1 MPTRLSLKPGVT
13 LYFARH
19 GETEANRQRLFSGR
33 KPTPL
38 TERGREQAKAIGL
51 ALKKELGMAPK
62 LAFVSSPLER
72 ARITMEIV
80 RETLGLAPEGYAI
93 DARIE
98 EINLGEWDQL
108 TDAQARARDPQ
119 LFAARAADKWNVHV
133 PGGENYAEVAAR
145 AADWVRSLA
154 ADTFAVSHGAFTRIL
169 RGLFLG
175 LDAQHMSALDEPQGV
190 AFRIRAS
197 EVVQLPG
204 VGDALSNP
212 KPVG

>member
-1 MPTRLSLKPGVT
+1 MSLQLKGGIT
-13 LYFARH
+13 LYLARH
-19 GETEANRQRLFSGR
+19 GETEANREKRFSGR
-33 KPTPL
+33 KNTPL

-51 ALKKELGMAPK
+51 ALKNELGMAPR
-62 LAFVSSPLER
+62 LDFVSSPLQR
-72 ARITMEIV
+72 ARTTMEIV
-80 RETLGLAPEGYAI
+80 RETLGMPPEGYAI

-98 EINLGEWDQL
+98 EINLGEWDQM
-108 TDAQARARDPQ
+108 TDAQARAQDPE
-119 LFAARAADKWNVHV
+119 LFDARAKDKWHVHV

-145 AADWVRSLA
+145 AEDWVRSLA

-175 LDAQHMSALDEPQGV
+175 LDAKEMSALDEPQGV
-190 AFRIRAS
+190 AFRIRGS

>member
-1 MPTRLSLKPGVT
+1 MSLQLRPGIT
-13 LYFARH
+13 LYLARH
-19 GETEANRQRLFSGR
+19 GETEANREKRFSGR
-33 KPTPL
+33 KNTPL

-51 ALKKELGMAPK
+51 ALENELGAAPK
-62 LAFVSSPLER
+62 LDFVSSPLQR
-72 ARITMEIV
+72 ARTTMEIV
-80 RETLGLAPEGYAI
+80 RETLGLPPEGYVL

-108 TDAQARARDPQ
+108 TDAQARARDPE
-119 LFAARAADKWNVHV
+119 LFDARAKDKWHVHV

-145 AADWVRSLA
+145 AEDWVRSLS

-175 LDAQHMSALDEPQGV
+175 LGAGEMSALDEPQGV
-190 AFRIRAS
+190 AFRIRGS

-204 VGDALSNP
+204 VGPALSNP